1 MVFTFVGSWSWTRA
15 KIERCLKLFSLG
27 SACKTGPSI
36 DGHWTNSCPMYVTE
50 CFCLWSQFKH
60 KNGNHHHHH
69 CHHHLHY
76 RHHLALGDNS
86 VRLALR
92 TGGIPLMLV
101 ELVCTLASCRL
112 ESSFSKQNLNLYSC
126 IINWSG
132 NPCL

>member
-1 MVFTFVGSWSWTRA
+1 MVGALMVFTFVGRWSWTRA
-15 KIERCLKLFSLG
+15 KIVRCLKLFSLG

-60 KNGNHHHHH
+60 KNGNHHNHH
-69 CHHHLHY
+69 

-112 ESSFSKQNLNLYSC
+112 ESIFFKNKISISI

-132 NPCL
+132 NLCL